1 MVEHDPVQTGYMGNK
16 NAGDIGDK
24 EPARSGTSGREIGEW
39 WRKGGSQHIADTSV
53 KGQDGLRCW
62 RR

>member
-16 NAGDIGDK
+16 NAGDIGDN

-39 WRKGGSQHIADTSV
+39 WRKGGSQHGRKSTH
-53 KGQDGLRCW
+53 R
-62 RR
+62 